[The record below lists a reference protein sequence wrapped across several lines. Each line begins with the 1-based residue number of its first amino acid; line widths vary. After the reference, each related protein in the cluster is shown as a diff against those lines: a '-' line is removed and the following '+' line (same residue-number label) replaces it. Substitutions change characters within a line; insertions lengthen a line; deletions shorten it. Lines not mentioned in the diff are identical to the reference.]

1 MGLELGGLLGA
12 VTQVTTAVKNSGGSG
27 GGSLKS
33 FLNSINQFGVQV
45 NNNFEVNF
53 AGLDDIMFFVQN
65 VTIPGMEL
73 KMTEL
78 TYDGHKVEIPVNYD
92 WNHDFTMTVINDAS
106 GYIYS
111 AITDFF
117 MSDASAALA
126 SSGHTLTVSAL
137 TGDSK
142 YKGTLYTFY
151 NVRIVNVGSLSY
163 SYEGGDKSTF
173 EITLKCTHFTAT
185 PGALSTTSNIL
196 GAINS
201 LIS

>member
-1 MGLELGGLLGA
+1 
-12 VTQVTTAVKNSGGSG
+12 
-27 GGSLKS
+27 
-33 FLNSINQFGVQV
+33 
-45 NNNFEVNF
+45 
-53 AGLDDIMFFVQN
+53 
-65 VTIPGMEL
+65 MEL

>member
-1 MGLELGGLLGA
+1 MGIELGGLLGA
-12 VTQVTTAVKNSGGSG
+12 VTQVTTAVKGGS
-27 GGSLKS
+27 GSLKS
-33 FLNSINQFGVQV
+33 FLDSINQFGVQV

-53 AGLDDIMFFVQN
+53 AGLEDIMFFVQSIT
-65 VTIPGMEL
+65 VPGMEL

-78 TYDGHKVEIPVNYD
+78 VYDGHKVEIPVNYD
-92 WNHDFTMTVINDAS
+92 WNHDFSMNVINDAQ

-111 AITDFF
+111 AITNFF

-126 SSGHTLTVSAL
+126 SSGHTLTAKAL
-137 TGDSK
+137 TGDSN

-163 SYEGGDKSTF
+163 AYAGGDVSTF